1 MELERRGFEVTY
13 VRLPGGNGAAFLAR
27 GTVGDVELIRVC
39 ADLSD
44 PAAAA
49 REFRGLAAA
58 GTRFPRARKRLLAL
72 TRDRLPAEAPV
83 EVEVQTAC
91 EWLLEPPLPG

>member
-1 MELERRGFEVTY
+1 M
-13 VRLPGGNGAAFLAR
+13 
-27 GTVGDVELIRVC
+27 C